1 MVSDG
6 GVPSGG
12 VVEAFEVWSKTAYR
26 AWFRVAKRS
35 RCSSSVSRVAK
46 NDSATALSYASPR
59 RPIYTETLARSQW
72 DRNAAEVY

>member
-46 NDSATALSYASPR
+46 NDSATALTPLLSNIVVQGVGTVCCRVRWSAM
-59 RPIYTETLARSQW
+59 TCW
-72 DRNAAEVY
+72 